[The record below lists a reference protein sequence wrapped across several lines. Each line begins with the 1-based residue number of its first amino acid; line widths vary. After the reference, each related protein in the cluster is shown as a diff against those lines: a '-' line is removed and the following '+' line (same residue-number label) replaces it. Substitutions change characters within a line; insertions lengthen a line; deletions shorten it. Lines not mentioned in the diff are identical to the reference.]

1 MLLFGI
7 PLILPLSLLPI
18 AYSAGIPRLPNCVP
32 RQETKDKE
40 ECARPIEHVV
50 AVVPGSHYVAKIE
63 CKDCP
68 YKRYKEG
75 IHRPPVSEVVKGDH
89 ILVRPFRSVGDRY
102 KLTTPAWQLLNV
114 TLSHDNRTVLFND
127 EPLYPLPTIPT
138 PTKFWTKQYSTNF
151 SNADLA
157 SSLSCPQ
164 TNCDIIGT
172 VPRECDHWCRT
183 PISSARW
190 IHFDYLYITNPSEL
204 DGENNDDAD
213 SEYWDVSLDIF
224 GKSVRPDYP
233 VYNFDEPEQKRAWM
247 LIKGT
252 PVRSAKNKNGGGKG
266 NSDLFDSLGGDD
278 KVYEY
283 QIVDMRLVPR
293 AYTFPA
299 KKPLTLFR
307 KIGHFFGTDIWQV
320 PDHRF
325 LYISSEWGEFGKKG
339 TLRDL
344 FGEIVHWEFWDLFA
358 IIAGSVS
365 SGLIALFAFYRL
377 FWWIVSQRELM
388 KWDGM
393 EDVWE
398 NIRRERVAEE
408 EGALLNGGAC
418 REGGY
423 RDDPE
428 DGGEGS
434 ERPPAYM
441 DTPMMKPL
449 PSKPLP
455 ETPTMK
461 PLPEVPLIDA

>member
-1 MLLFGI
+1 
-7 PLILPLSLLPI
+7 
-18 AYSAGIPRLPNCVP
+18 
-32 RQETKDKE
+32 
-40 ECARPIEHVV
+40 
-50 AVVPGSHYVAKIE
+50 
-63 CKDCP
+63 
-68 YKRYKEG
+68 
-75 IHRPPVSEVVKGDH
+75 
-89 ILVRPFRSVGDRY
+89 
-102 KLTTPAWQLLNV
+102 
-114 TLSHDNRTVLFND
+114 
-127 EPLYPLPTIPT
+127 
-138 PTKFWTKQYSTNF
+138 
-151 SNADLA
+151 
-157 SSLSCPQ
+157 
-164 TNCDIIGT
+164 

-204 DGENNDDAD
+204 DGEENDDAD

-224 GKSVRPDYP
+224 GKSTRPDYP
-233 VYNFDEPEQKRAWM
+233 VYNFDDPEQKRVWM

-252 PVRSAKNKNGGGKG
+252 AIKSAKNKNGAGKG
-266 NSDLFDSLGGDD
+266 SSDLFDSLGGDD
-278 KVYEY
+278 KVYKY

-293 AYTFPA
+293 AYTFAA

-358 IIAGSVS
+358 IIAGSVI

-408 EGALLNGGAC
+408 EGALLNGGAY

-441 DTPMMKPL
+441 DTPTMKPL